1 MASLVGLT
9 LMAEGYQINSQST
22 RQLGMGHLGAAL
34 KLGSESMLFNP
45 AGLSFMNGKTDIS
58 LGATAIMSTVT
69 FTNPAGDYKVESDN
83 PTGTPIFGYAGFRL
97 SEKFFAGVSITNP
110 AGNSLFYPDNW
121 RGSHLVQNITL
132 KAFSVQPTLS
142 YKFSEK
148 LSVGAGLMVDFGS
161 FELNK
166 GLLPVGGLAG
176 YLAAPGFRQE
186 YKDIINSTKAISPI
200 NAKLEGKTKIT
211 YGFNVGI
218 LFTPNDQWSF
228 GVSYRSKVMMK
239 IEDGD
244 ATVTYGTPE
253 LETLVNALSTP
264 NLPKPNEHLPN
275 PLFNPS
281 IAGAKGLNGQTFNA
295 ELPIPSNLTF
305 GAAFNPNG
313 NFLLSAEFQYVGW
326 KAYDV
331 LLIEF
336 ANPAYT
342 KPQTKNFSNSMIYRV
357 GGEYYASEKFTVRAG
372 MIYDSTPGDA
382 NWYSPE
388 TPGANKFSITAGL
401 TFAPTHKF
409 AIDLGFQYLNG
420 QTTRGS
426 MPQENR
432 NPPGMDPTP
441 AFEGD
446 YKSTAI
452 LPSLGVRFNF

>member
-142 YKFSEK
+142 YKISENW
-148 LSVGAGLMVDFGS
+148 SIGAGLMVDFGS
-161 FELNK
+161 FEINK
-166 GLLPVGGLAG
+166 GLLPVGGLNG
-176 YLAAPGFRQE
+176 YLDVPGFRQE

-228 GVSYRSKVMMK
+228 GVSYRSKVMMT

-244 ATVTYGTPE
+244 ASITYGTPE
-253 LETLVNALSTP
+253 LETLITALS
-264 NLPKPNEHLPN
+264 N
-275 PLFNPS
+275 PDSLLFNQS
-281 IAGAKGLNGQTFNA
+281 IAGAKALNGQTLKS

-313 NFLLSAEFQYVGW
+313 KFLLSAEFQYVGW
-326 KAYDV
+326 KAYDT
-331 LLIEF
+331 LKMEF
-336 ANPAYT
+336 PNLNRITAQP
-342 KPQTKNFSNSMIYRV
+342 KNFSNSMIYRV